1 MNNKINKE
9 DIIEG
14 ITFILMTVGVIGM
27 LCLVY
32 EVTELKKL
40 TKDAS
45 NYRSITIKK

>member
-1 MNNKINKE
+1 MNKINKKE
-9 DIIEG
+9 IIEA
-14 ITFILMTVGVIGM
+14 ITFILMTVGIIGM

-45 NYRSITIKK
+45 NFRSITIRK